1 MSNAN
6 SIERTIGDA
15 ALALCKADADILAL
29 GPDLRTYY
37 DQDAPAAR
45 MALIIRC
52 DQLENE
58 NLGGTGR
65 GIYWRSRLSFIC
77 IGFISDNT
85 DGERLDRL
93 TRAAQAELFATT
105 PAALTAA
112 LTGYTING
120 IVGAEPIEE
129 DYNEGVVAR
138 GCAVTLHLQEG

>member
-6 SIERTIGDA
+6 SIERTIEDA
-15 ALALCKADADILAL
+15 ALALCKADTDILAL
-29 GPDLRTYY
+29 GPDIRTYY
-37 DQDAPAAR
+37 DQDSPSDR
-45 MALIIRC
+45 MALVLRC

-58 NLGGTGR
+58 NLAGTAR
-65 GIYWRSRLSFIC
+65 GVYWTARLSYIC
-77 IGFISDNT
+77 IAFISDNT

-93 TRAAQAELFATT
+93 VRAAQAELFATT

-129 DYNEGVVAR
+129 DYNEGVVTR